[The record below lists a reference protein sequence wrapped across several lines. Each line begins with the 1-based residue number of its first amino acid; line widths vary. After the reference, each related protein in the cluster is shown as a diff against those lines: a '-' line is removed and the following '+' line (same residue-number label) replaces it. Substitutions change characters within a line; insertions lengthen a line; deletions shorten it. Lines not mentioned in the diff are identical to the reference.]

1 MSEVI
6 NKMIAKIVVC
16 GVLMI
21 LVLSEITLSVIIAVR
36 NTNNCQVNEEDSYQQ
51 MKDEEQLKFLQ
62 EYSRKQ
68 EEKRKRKNETHNKRN
83 GTPKSR
89 I

>member
-6 NKMIAKIVVC
+6 NKMIAKIVIG

-36 NTNNCQVNEEDSYQQ
+36 NINNCQVNEEDSYQQ
-51 MKDEEQLKFLQ
+51 IEDEEQLEFLQ

-83 GTPKSR
+83 GTPNL
-89 I
+89 

>member
-6 NKMIAKIVVC
+6 NKMIAKIVIG

-36 NTNNCQVNEEDSYQQ
+36 NINNCQVNEEDSYQQ
-51 MKDEEQLKFLQ
+51 MEDEEQLEFLQ

-83 GTPKSR
+83 GTPNL
-89 I
+89 

>member
-6 NKMIAKIVVC
+6 NKMIAKIVIG

-36 NTNNCQVNEEDSYQQ
+36 NINNCQVNEEDSYQQ
-51 MKDEEQLKFLQ
+51 MEDEEQLEFLQ

-68 EEKRKRKNETHNKRN
+68 EEKRKRKK
-83 GTPKSR
+83 
-89 I
+89 

>member
-1 MSEVI
+1 
-6 NKMIAKIVVC
+6 MIAKIVVC

-21 LVLSEITLSVIIAVR
+21 LVLPEITLLVIMAVR
-36 NTNNCQVNEEDSYQQ
+36 NMMNNCQVNEEDSYQQ
-51 MKDEEQLKFLQ
+51 MEDEEQLKFLQ

-83 GTPKSR
+83 GTPNL
-89 I
+89 

>member
-1 MSEVI
+1 
-6 NKMIAKIVVC
+6 MIAKIVIG

-36 NTNNCQVNEEDSYQQ
+36 NINNCQVNEEDSYQQ
-51 MKDEEQLKFLQ
+51 MEDEEQLEFLQ

-83 GTPKSR
+83 GTPNL
-89 I
+89 

>member
-6 NKMIAKIVVC
+6 NKMIAKIVIG

-21 LVLSEITLSVIIAVR
+21 LVLSEITLSVIIAVY
-36 NTNNCQVNEEDSYQQ
+36 NINNCQVNEEDSYQQ
-51 MKDEEQLKFLQ
+51 MEDEEQLEFLQ

-83 GTPKSR
+83 GTPNL
-89 I
+89 